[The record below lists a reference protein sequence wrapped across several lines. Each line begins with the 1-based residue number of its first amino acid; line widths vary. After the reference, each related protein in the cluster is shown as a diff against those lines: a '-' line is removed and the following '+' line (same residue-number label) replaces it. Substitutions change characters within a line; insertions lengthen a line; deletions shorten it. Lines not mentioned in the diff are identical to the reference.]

1 VTSVPEPWA
10 SSAPGPFVTIRAG
23 GPLDGVVTITAIA
36 GSHGRS
42 LVEASWTQD
51 GEPFSESLE
60 AATHDMAQAI
70 ANAAANQLAVGK
82 PPRLAR
88 D

>member
-1 VTSVPEPWA
+1 VSTVPEPWET
-10 SSAPGPFVTIRAG
+10 SAPGPFVTIRAG
-23 GPLDGVVTITAIA
+23 GPLHGVVTITAIA
-36 GSHGRS
+36 SRRGRS
-42 LVEASWTQD
+42 VVEASWTQG

-70 ANAAANQLAVGK
+70 ANAAANQLAAGK
-82 PPRLAR
+82 PPRLAP